1 MNATTISI
9 KKAALINAISKY
21 SNVVFMLIANAI
33 LARILSPSDYG
44 IVAMITVFVSF
55 FNMFSDMGLG
65 TGVIQNK
72 ELDMDDIN
80 NIFSCTI
87 YMGGILAILFI
98 ILSYPISVFY
108 SNKVY
113 IPIGCLLSISVL
125 FTTLNMIP
133 NSILMREKKFV
144 LVAIRTIVVYMGSNI
159 ITIILALNGWK
170 YYSLVAQ
177 SIISSIATF
186 MWNYK
191 SSKLKFKLRFEID
204 SVRKIIGYSSFNFAY
219 DLLNYFGRN
228 LDNILTGKFMGS
240 VALVYYIIAYLLMLY
255 PVQYLT
261 NVITPVLHP
270 ILSDYSEK
278 KEYIYVKYI
287 NIFKVLSLMGVFITI
302 YCVFAT
308 NEIVFILYGEKWISI
323 VPCVAMLS
331 ISIWFQMT
339 TSTCTAIFRS
349 LGHAQ
354 LRFKS
359 GRAYI
364 VIQIFMI
371 IVGAMSKDIYVLA
384 CLVSVSFIIRFFV
397 EYYFLIKKAFE
408 IPIIKFY
415 KLLIP
420 EIIISFISVTFM
432 IMVSRIEFNNVLISA
447 TYKFIM
453 LSLIFIIGV
462 KITKQWKYIFNILPN
477 KIKRNERII
486 KKIV

>member
-55 FNMFSDMGLG
+55 FNMLSDMGLG

-87 YMGGILAILFI
+87 YMGVILAILFI

-113 IPIGCLLSISVL
+113 IPIGYLLSISVL

-133 NSILMREKKFV
+133 NSILMKEKKFA

-228 LDNILTGKFMGS
+228 LDNILTGRFMGA
-240 VALVYYIIAYLLMLY
+240 VALGYYNKAYQLMLY

-278 KEYIYVKYI
+278 KAYIYIKYI

-323 VPCVAMLS
+323 VPCVKMLS

-339 TSTCTAIFRS
+339 TSTCTSIFRS

-371 IVGAMSKDIYVLA
+371 IVGTVSNDIYVLA

-397 EYYFLIKKAFE
+397 EYYFLINKAFE

-432 IMVSRIEFNNVLISA
+432 IMISRIEFNNVLISA
-447 TYKFIM
+447 AYKFIM

>member
-240 VALVYYIIAYLLMLY
+240 VALGYYNKAYQLMLY